1 MNVRSA
7 TATILIGILIT
18 SHSMAGKPPPPPPP
32 PPPTQ
37 TCPVETGIAF
47 PALVYSK
54 AKYKILKK
62 FGGSQLYDGSDLYI
76 ANSTGTCSIL
86 IYPGTRDSSALS
98 VSYRQIMENGSS
110 VGHVAYVDG
119 DGQQIK
125 LLKFTVLKDANNTKY
140 SVQGL
145 PLSSSVVFAYNAP
158 SSGINDVALSAD
170 GQTIYFSDEQLTS
183 DGRWI
188 DTVNSLDV
196 STNCS
201 PVCPKTVIFDEFPDD
216 SGVAGLSINDDED
229 RLYMAIHFR
238 VPDIRTISRLEKQTD
253 GAWAF
258 RNVVSDQDP
267 GYPAVDGFASTAL
280 GIWNSRDVV
289 AYVVERYSTG
299 NTTDI
304 IDVSSCDDAPVGDL
318 SCLASGY
325 GSVVRGGIA
334 GSGTSFTS
342 TPSSPTDDDGP
353 NLLVSGGGQIGDLDL
368 GDPNAAPVQ
377 FLAGCPSLPA
387 SCGSA
392 DSAD

>member
-1 MNVRSA
+1 MVGKIPGWNVDRSLSPA
-7 TATILIGILIT
+7 TTPDVGVSGQCSDVLNNGQARFVAGTPRSGHERQIRNRNNPDR
-18 SHSMAGKPPPPPPP
+18 HSDYEPLDGGKAPPPPPPP

-37 TCPVETGIAF
+37 TCPVEAGIAF

-119 DGQQIK
+119 AGQQIK
-125 LLKFTVLKDANNTKY
+125 LLKFTVLKDADKF

-158 SSGINDVALSAD
+158 SSGINDVALSSD

-201 PVCPKTVIFDEFPDD
+201 PVCPKTVIFDEFPDN

-304 IDVSSCDDAPVGDL
+304 IDV
-318 SCLASGY
+318 
-325 GSVVRGGIA
+325 
-334 GSGTSFTS
+334 
-342 TPSSPTDDDGP
+342 
-353 NLLVSGGGQIGDLDL
+353 
-368 GDPNAAPVQ
+368 
-377 FLAGCPSLPA
+377 
-387 SCGSA
+387 
-392 DSAD
+392 